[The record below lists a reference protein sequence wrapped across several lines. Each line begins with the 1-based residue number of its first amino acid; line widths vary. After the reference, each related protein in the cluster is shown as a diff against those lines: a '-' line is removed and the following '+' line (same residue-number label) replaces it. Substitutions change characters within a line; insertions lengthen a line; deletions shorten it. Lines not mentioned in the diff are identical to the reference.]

1 MLAGAAATQQCFSV
15 GSSYGGLLPSDL
27 EGASQPPAGSPDYV
41 VALGAVANQL
51 AYWKF
56 HVDWTTPANTT
67 LTGPATLGTAAFS
80 EACSG
85 GTCIPQAGT
94 SQKLDSLADRLMY
107 RLAYRNLGDHESL
120 VVNHSVT
127 AGSSTGVRW
136 YELRPDTSHNLSIFQ
151 QGTYAPDS
159 NYRWMGSI
167 AQDQAGDMGL
177 GFSVSSSS
185 IHPQIHYTGRL
196 AGDATGL
203 MTQGEGTIINGAGSQ
218 TGNALSRWGD
228 YSSMSIDPSDD
239 CTFFYTQEYIPA
251 NGNFNWRTRIGS
263 FKFPGCGTSP
273 LNDFSI
279 SATPTSLTSAQGAGG
294 SSTIST
300 AVTSGSAQ
308 TVNLSVAGGPTG
320 ASASLNPASVTAGG
334 SSTLT
339 VNAGTAAAGTYTLTV
354 TGTGASA
361 THSTTVSLTVTAPVN
376 GGFETGTLSG
386 WRASGASAS
395 VVSGGCHSGTY
406 CAQLG
411 SSTPTYHNSNIAQKF
426 TVASGETTLSLWY
439 KVACPDTIKDDW
451 ATAKLRDNTTKTTA
465 TILAKTCSNSGSWK
479 QASGS
484 VTAGHSYTL
493 TLTSHDDNKAGD
505 PTYTLYDDVT
515 IT

>member
-1 MLAGAAATQQCFSV
+1 
-15 GSSYGGLLPSDL
+15 
-27 EGASQPPAGSPDYV
+27 V
-41 VALGAVANQL
+41 VALGASANQL

-67 LTGPATLGTAAFS
+67 LTGPATLATAAFS
-80 EACSG
+80 EACGG

-107 RLAYRNLGDHESL
+107 RLAYRNFGDHESL

-127 AGSSTGVRW
+127 AGSSAGVRW
-136 YELRPDTSHNLSIFQ
+136 YELRPDASHNLFQ

-167 AQDQAGDMGL
+167 AQDQVGDMAL
-177 GFSVSSSS
+177 GFSVSGAS

-196 AGDATGL
+196 SGDAAGL

-218 TGNALSRWGD
+218 SGSRLSRWGD

-239 CTFFYTQEYIPA
+239 CTFFYTQEYIPSTGA
-251 NGNFNWRTRIGS
+251 FNWSTRIAS
-263 FKFPGCGTSP
+263 FRFPGCAAPP

-279 SATPTSLTSAQGAGG
+279 SASPTSLRLAQGEAG

-308 TVNLSVAGGPTG
+308 TVSLSVSGAPTG
-320 ASASLNPASVTAGG
+320 ATASLNPASVTAGG

-339 VNAGTAAAGTYTLTV
+339 NAGTAATGTYTLTV
-354 TGTGASA
+354 NGTGASA
-361 THSTTVSLTVTAPVN
+361 THSTTVSLTITATSSGGIVN
-376 GGFETGTLSG
+376 GGFETGNLSG
-386 WRASGASAS
+386 WKPSGASAA
-395 VVSGGCHSGTY
+395 VVGGGCHGGSY

-411 SSTPTYHNSNIAQKF
+411 STSPTYHNSNIAQKF
-426 TVASGETTLSLWY
+426 TGPSGGSTLSFWY
-439 KVACPDTIKDDW
+439 KVVCPDTITHDW
-451 ATAKLRDNTTKTTA
+451 ATAKLKDNTTKTTA
-465 TILAKTCSNSGSWK
+465 TILAKTCSNSGSWT
-479 QASGS
+479 QVTRS

-505 PTYTLYDDVT
+505 PTYTRYDDVT